1 MNKQIRI
8 AVRVP
13 EETKTKFNKIC
24 QKKCL
29 NGSLLIR
36 KFIDDF
42 IKKEDEAIKQ

>member
-1 MNKQIRI
+1 MNKQTRI

-13 EETKTKFNKIC
+13 EETKNKFNKIC
-24 QKKCL
+24 KEKCL

-42 IKKEDEAIKQ
+42 IKSQ